1 MKGYITSDIATLLS
15 SDWGEGIHSQ
25 MNACMYRDQCRAKDG
40 EIERLRAEVDA
51 LRDDANRYRWLRGD
65 TCQDHSQRWLQW
77 EVRCWVWPR
86 WTDDLRRS
94 ELDNAIDKA
103 RAADESKPKEPK
115 S

>member
-1 MKGYITSDIATLLS
+1 MSGYIHPDIMALFTDDAS
-15 SDWGEGIHSQ
+15 RGVHSK
-25 MNACMYRDQCRAKDG
+25 NNVCAYRDECRANDA
-40 EIERLRAEVDA
+40 EVERLRAEVDA
-51 LRDDANRYRWLRGD
+51 LRKDANRYRWLRGD

-115 S
+115 P